1 MPSWVRASLNAL
13 SCSVSTGHD
22 ALAQMDLVIDAPL
35 EIAVGA
41 NRWRGGLV
49 VSGLDYAAANAL
61 VHGPATDLEVT
72 CEYDAT
78 ISMAGV
84 ELMRHSSTYM
94 HVVAADD
101 VAAFDGLDAV
111 LSHAATDAALKEVVQ
126 KVSDLETRA

>member
-49 VSGLDYAAANAL
+49 VSWHAQPPTVLSQS
-61 VHGPATDLEVT
+61 VATFSPDDV
-72 CEYDAT
+72 
-78 ISMAGV
+78 
-84 ELMRHSSTYM
+84 
-94 HVVAADD
+94 VVAPCA
-101 VAAFDGLDAV
+101 
-111 LSHAATDAALKEVVQ
+111 
-126 KVSDLETRA
+126 R